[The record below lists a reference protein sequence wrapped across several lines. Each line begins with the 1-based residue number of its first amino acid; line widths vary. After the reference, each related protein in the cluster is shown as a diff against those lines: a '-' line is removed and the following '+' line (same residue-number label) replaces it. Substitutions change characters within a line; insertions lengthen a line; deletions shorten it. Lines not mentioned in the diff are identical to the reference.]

1 MAHYNTSQL
10 AMDEVYSWIMNC
22 KNATMN
28 SKIVHCNYAYDA
40 ISGALN
46 SGSFLLIGFRN
57 GSYAHITAHSYWGAR
72 AISIGTIENGAWAS
86 RFDRVITNTD
96 LITKSLGSENLNN
109 IKGSGWHCQT
119 HTANATT
126 ERNYPI
132 EEAGFLLVTP
142 IIDSSF
148 ILQQYT
154 ASITNATY
162 KRVYQQG
169 VWRNWQ
175 QL

>member
-1 MAHYNTSQL
+1 MTQNIL
-10 AMDEVYSWIMNC
+10 
-22 KNATMN
+22 
-28 SKIVHCNYAYDA
+28 
-40 ISGALN
+40 
-46 SGSFLLIGFRN
+46 
-57 GSYAHITAHSYWGAR
+57 SYALSNDCKVGFSSGTFPGNSYTEELPDEGIKYGTWEITKRTQNTVTVKLFSPYKSTMWINSYVNTAGW
-72 AISIGTIENGAWAS
+72 NGWKQM
-86 RFDRVITNTD
+86 VVNTD

>member
-1 MAHYNTSQL
+1 MQKALELPTNGFFVYNLGGANYNGNDLPVS
-10 AMDEVYSWIMNC
+10 VYSYGSACIY
-22 KNATMN
+22 KRN
-28 SKIVHCNYAYDA
+28 SESIFVFLTGIA
-40 ISGALN
+40 N
-46 SGSFLLIGFRN
+46 SSTPLAAN
-57 GSYAHITAHSYWGAR
+57 WY
-72 AISIGTIENGAWAS
+72 NGASWTGWKTY
-86 RFDRVITNTD
+86 VTNTD

>member
-1 MAHYNTSQL
+1 
-10 AMDEVYSWIMNC
+10 MDGLFNWIMNSPH
-22 KNATMN
+22 NTMIT
-28 SKIVHCNYAYDA
+28 KVVVCEYDGDS
-40 ISGALN
+40 ISGNLAA
-46 SGSFLLIGFRN
+46 GTYLLIGYRRN
-57 GSYAHITAHSYWGAR
+57 NYAHLTAYSYWGSRPMSVA
-72 AISIGTIENGAWAS
+72 TIENGAWAK
-86 RFDRVITNTD
+86 RFEKVITNTD